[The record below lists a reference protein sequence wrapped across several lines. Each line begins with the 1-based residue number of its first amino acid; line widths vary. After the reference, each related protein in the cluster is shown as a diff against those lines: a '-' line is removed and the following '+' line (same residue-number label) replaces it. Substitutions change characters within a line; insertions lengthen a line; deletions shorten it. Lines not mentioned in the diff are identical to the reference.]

1 MKGEKMDKNH
11 AKFILQSYRPDG
23 ADAADADFQEAL
35 QLAAGDR
42 ELGQWLAQERSH
54 DAIFV
59 EALSDVNIPDSL
71 RDDLLSIMEFGGL
84 EAGMSSE
91 LDDLFVGA
99 VAQQVPPAGLRDQ
112 ILSAMEVEKKA
123 LQEEKADNKI
133 LKFPGRWMNV
143 AAVAAV
149 ALVGFTFVYTQGTDT
164 NNVQPD
170 VVDNVSDVDALVQ
183 PNTDSILPV
192 KLDIEPQ
199 RMSKISMDSRRKL
212 LTRTEW
218 KDL

>member
-1 MKGEKMDKNH
+1 MDKNH

-99 VAQQVPPAGLRDQ
+99 VAQQVPPVGLRDQ

-149 ALVGFTFVYTQGTDT
+149 ALVGFTFIYNQGANT

-170 VVDNVSDVDALVQ
+170 VVDNVSDVDV
-183 PNTDSILPV
+183 V
-192 KLDIEPQ
+192 V
-199 RMSKISMDSRRKL
+199 
-212 LTRTEW
+212 
-218 KDL
+218 